1 MSRVVRAWHALHRLP
16 RRRRWPLKAGF
27 FLLTLLLVL
36 YPRVWLLPVTIA
48 RLADTESVIDPTE
61 PRLAPLE
68 SQVRASLP
76 DEPELAV
83 VRRRVEQIVHR
94 HIPYA
99 FDWETWG
106 VMSFLPTTAEVLDRR
121 RADCEGRAVVAA
133 SLLRR
138 LGYQAWLVADL
149 KHMWVVARDPA
160 TATVQELMSPG
171 EGAKSVVAT
180 PEGTRVAFDLG
191 LLANLGRSLAFGVA
205 VFPLPREIII
215 AAALAL
221 VAMQPRS
228 SVRRRGVG
236 VALLLASP
244 ILLRLSHDPTTGVA
258 THPAWAWLGL
268 LALVAGW
275 LTLAVRAEACRSMPA
290 PPGSPVADGGPPG

>member
-27 FLLTLLLVL
+27 FLLALLLVL

-48 RLADTESVIDPTE
+48 RMADTNTVIDPTE

-76 DEPELAV
+76 DQPELAV
-83 VRRRVEQIVHR
+83 VRRRVEQIVYQ

-160 TATVQELMSPG
+160 TDTAQELMSPG
-171 EGAKSVVAT
+171 EGTKSVVAT
-180 PEGTRVAFDLG
+180 PEGTRIAFDLG
-191 LLANLGRSLAFGVA
+191 LLANLGRGLSFGVA
-205 VFPLPREIII
+205 VFPLLRELIIV
-215 AAALAL
+215 AALAL
-221 VAMQPRS
+221 VTLQPRS

-236 VALLLASP
+236 VALLLASLF
-244 ILLRLSHDPTTGVA
+244 LLRAGHDPTTGVA
-258 THPAWAWLGL
+258 THPVWTWLGL
-268 LALVAGW
+268 SALGVGW
-275 LTLAVRAEACRSMPA
+275 LTLAVRGEASRSLPA
-290 PPGSPVADGGPPG
+290 PSGSPAADGGRPD